1 MTRKYRRGTTFEDIV
16 ALYEFDEK
24 LRALIFQ
31 YLCHFEQKMRSLISY
46 HFCNTYSEKQE
57 DYLDAAHY
65 NNSGANKK
73 KIAGLIAIL
82 DREAKKN
89 TDHAYVV
96 YQRKTYGNVPMWV
109 IMKTLTFGQMSK
121 LYSFLT
127 TSMKTKISI
136 HFEHVS
142 EKELIQYMKVL
153 TLYRNV
159 CAHNERL
166 FSYRSRFDIP
176 DTALHKKMKIPQNG
190 NKYECGKNDLFSI
203 VIAFRMLLAKDD
215 FSEFKKSLN
224 HIINQYMKKTSNLSQ
239 DLFLKTMGFPEN
251 WKSISRYKL

>member
-1 MTRKYRRGTTFEDIV
+1 MTRKYRKGTTFEDIV

-46 HFCNTYSEKQE
+46 HFCDTYSEKQE
-57 DYLDAAHY
+57 DYLDPAHY
-65 NNSGANKK
+65 NNSGADRK
-73 KIAGLIAIL
+73 KIAGLINIL
-82 DREAKKN
+82 DREAKTN
-89 TDHAYVV
+89 MDHAYVV
-96 YQRKTYGNVPMWV
+96 YQRKTYGNVPLWV

-121 LYSFLT
+121 MYSFLT

-136 HFEHVS
+136 HFKDVS

-166 FSYRSRFDIP
+166 FSYKSRFDIP
-176 DTALHKKMKIPQNG
+176 DTAIHKKMKLPRN
-190 NKYECGKNDLFSI
+190 
-203 VIAFRMLLAKDD
+203 AKDD
-215 FSEFKKSLN
+215 FAEFKKSLN
-224 HIINQYMKKTSNLSQ
+224 RIIDQYMKKTSNLSQ
-239 DLFLKTMGFPEN
+239 DLFFKAMGFPEN
-251 WKSISRYKL
+251 WKNISRYKL

>member
-1 MTRKYRRGTTFEDIV
+1 
-16 ALYEFDEK
+16 
-24 LRALIFQ
+24 LRTL
-31 YLCHFEQKMRSLISY
+31 
-46 HFCNTYSEKQE
+46 KQE
-57 DYLDAAHY
+57 DYLDASHY
-65 NNSGANKK
+65 NNSGTNKN

-89 TDHAYVV
+89 TDHTYVV
-96 YQRKTYGNVPMWV
+96 YQRKTYGNVPIWV

-121 LYSFLT
+121 MYSFLT

-166 FSYRSRFDIP
+166 FSYKSRFDIP
-176 DTALHKKMKIPQNG
+176 DTVLHKKMKLPQNG
-190 NKYECGKNDLFSI
+190 NKYEYGKNDLFSV

-215 FSEFKKSLN
+215 FVEFKKSLN
-224 HIINQYMKKTSNLSQ
+224 QIMNQYMKKTSNLSQ
-239 DLFLKTMGFPEN
+239 NLFLQAMGFPEN
-251 WKSISRYKL
+251 WKGISRYSL